1 MSLSKIAKILS
12 ELDNE
17 QEVHSFLNELFT
29 EGELSDLSKRWCI
42 LELLKKGYTQRAIS
56 NELNVSLCKITRGA
70 KIIKNKNS
78 VTTRY
83 LDREVK

>member
-1 MSLSKIAKILS
+1 MSLLKIAKILS

-17 QEVHSFLNELFT
+17 QEVYSFLNELFT

-83 LDREVK
+83 LDKEIK